1 MYAET
6 KTEAM
11 HTAIDETNRRRAI
24 QSKYNREHGIEPA
37 GIIKSV
43 RDLTERVA
51 AAAETPPQ
59 YHPSDDAQL
68 SERELRKLIADLET
82 QMRSAAEALEFEQ
95 AAMLRDRI
103 YDLRHTL
110 VDLDADIP
118 AWERARALAG
128 EGVRRRSSVV

>member
-1 MYAET
+1 
-6 KTEAM
+6 
-11 HTAIDETNRRRAI
+11 
-24 QSKYNREHGIEPA
+24 
-37 GIIKSV
+37 
-43 RDLTERVA
+43 
-51 AAAETPPQ
+51 
-59 YHPSDDAQL
+59 
-68 SERELRKLIADLET
+68 
-82 QMRSAAEALEFEQ
+82 MRSAAEALEFEQ